1 MADTGA
7 IDLSEGVGSE
17 FVAEIRD
24 DLELLEPD
32 LLAME
37 DEQSNVD
44 AELINRAFRSIHSIK
59 GGAGFCGFKDLGML
73 SHSMENVLMRI
84 RDGRLHIAS
93 EIVDALLSGL
103 DKLKLMIEALDTGD
117 PVSFEDEIRAFERIL
132 EQKENIDQPDKDQP
146 VKDQPDKNQPCKN
159 QSDKD
164 QPDNEPM
171 GKPHG
176 EPGGPSHDVE
186 MSSDKGMAVLITPED
201 SFFRSRSFQVK
212 KDDVKAALSEGKFIY
227 AVHFDLERDFIKPKK
242 GPADI
247 YIDVENTGDILFFD
261 LERNT
266 TLEQLKDHSLGV
278 HLVVATILD
287 SEFLSEVLELPGD
300 EICLFDASALSL
312 AASESS
318 FDSVSEASAAP
329 SKSPSDLL
337 SAPDSSLDTLSDLA
351 SETVSK
357 GSSGGA
363 ISDSQTS
370 DPGSLDPPRGQD
382 NEGVDRGETD
392 FPQQKADQP
401 GIVQKKTG
409 VEVKKTVET
418 IRVNVD
424 LITRLMNFAGEL
436 VLSRNQLRPL
446 IEAYAR
452 ENADLNS
459 VMQDLDMVTS
469 EIQEDIMQIRMQPVG
484 KLLSRFKRIIRDT
497 ARQLSKKISYT
508 IEGEG
513 VELDRTVLEGLSN
526 PMTHLMRNAVDHGI
540 ETPEQRSGNNKPET
554 GIISVKAFHEGGNV
568 HINIS
573 DDGMGID
580 PEKICSKA
588 VEKGVISKRFA
599 EKMTHKEKIDL
610 IFSPGF
616 STSETIT
623 DVSGRGVGMDVV
635 RTNIEKLRGHIDMD
649 SIPGQGTTVQMIIP
663 LTLAIVS
670 ALIVGVD
677 RFRFAIPQV
686 NVSEV
691 VFLSAADLKK
701 NLEKVGGSDVIRL
714 RERLLPVIRLR
725 NLLDIDSFYID
736 EKTGQKEFD
745 RRKTLVDRRDSSSDS
760 FSRDYPEEKQEKQE
774 KQEKEEKRSNINDR
788 RQTDEGG
795 MYIVVVK
802 VGFNRFGLCVESL
815 FDNEEI
821 VVKPLSDHM
830 KSCRCFSGATI
841 LGDGNVIMILDAS
854 GMANHANLRFAVVN
868 SEDQRRKI
876 QEAQRG
882 RKLLEGRNVIVFSN
896 AENEF
901 FAIPLSRMVRLEK
914 ITPDLVHRVGSLKYM
929 AYQDISI
936 SIFNLEDFIPVNP
949 CRSDL
954 EALYVIIPRGMSVKS
969 GIIVSNIIE
978 TMEVFQIIKKDSN
991 TPPGVEGTAFVDN
1004 RLVQFLDMEKIVKM
1018 MEDRIVS

>member
-1 MADTGA
+1 MADTGT

-59 GGAGFCGFKDLGML
+59 GGAGFCGFKDLGLL

-103 DKLKLMIEALDTGD
+103 DKLKLMIEALDSGD
-117 PVSFEDEIRAFERIL
+117 PVSFEDEITAFERIL
-132 EQKENIDQPDKDQP
+132 EQKENIDQPDKEQP
-146 VKDQPDKNQPCKN
+146 
-159 QSDKD
+159 DKD

-176 EPGGPSHDVE
+176 EPAGPSHDVE
-186 MSSDKGMAVLITPED
+186 MSSDKGVAVLTTPED
-201 SFFRSRSFQVK
+201 SFFRSKKFQVK
-212 KDDVKAALSEGKFIY
+212 KDDIKAALGEGKCIY
-227 AVHFDLERDFIKPKK
+227 AVHFDLERDFIKQKK
-242 GPADI
+242 DPADI

-261 LERNT
+261 LDRDT
-266 TLEQLKDHSLGV
+266 TLEQLKDHSLGI

-287 SEFLSEVLELPGD
+287 LDFLSEVLELPGD
-300 EICLFDASALSL
+300 EICLFNESALSL
-312 AASESS
+312 AASDAS

-329 SKSPSDLL
+329 SKSSSDTLSVPDSSSDAPSDLV
-337 SAPDSSLDTLSDLA
+337 
-351 SETVSK
+351 SETLSK

-370 DPGSLDPPRGQD
+370 DPGSLDLSRGQD
-382 NEGVDRGETD
+382 NCGVRDHGKIHFHEHR
-392 FPQQKADQP
+392 ADKP

-409 VEVKKTVET
+409 FEVKKTVET

-452 ENADLNS
+452 ENADVNS

-484 KLLSRFKRIIRDT
+484 KLLSRFKRIVRDT

-508 IEGEG
+508 VEGEG

-540 ETPEQRSGNNKPET
+540 EPPEQRTGNNKPET
-554 GIISVKAFHEGGNV
+554 GTISVKAFHEGGNV

-580 PEKICSKA
+580 PGKICSKA
-588 VEKGVISKRFA
+588 VEKGIVSKRFA
-599 EKMTHKEKIDL
+599 DKMTDKEKIDL

-635 RTNIEKLRGHIDMD
+635 RTNIEKLRGHIDID
-649 SIPGQGTTVQMIIP
+649 SIPGQGTTVKMIIP

-691 VFLSAADLKK
+691 VFLSTADLKK

-725 NLLDIDSFYID
+725 NLLDIDTFYID
-736 EKTGQKEFD
+736 EKTEQKKFD
-745 RRKTLVDRRDSSSDS
+745 RRKTLVDRRDSSSNS
-760 FSRDYPEEKQEKQE
+760 FSRVYPEEKQEN
-774 KQEKEEKRSNINDR
+774 EEKRSNINDR

-795 MYIVVVK
+795 LYIVVVK

-821 VVKPLSDHM
+821 VVKPLSDHI

-868 SEDQRRKI
+868 AEDQRRKV

-901 FAIPLSRMVRLEK
+901 FAIPLNRMVRLEK
-914 ITPDLVHRVGSLKYM
+914 ITPDSVHRVGSLKYM

-954 EALYVIIPRGMSVKS
+954 EAMYVIIPRGMNVKS
-969 GIIVSNIIE
+969 GIIVSNIID
-978 TMEVFQIIKKDSN
+978 TMEVFQKIKKDSN

-1004 RLVQFLDMEKIVKM
+1004 KLVQFLDMEKIVKL